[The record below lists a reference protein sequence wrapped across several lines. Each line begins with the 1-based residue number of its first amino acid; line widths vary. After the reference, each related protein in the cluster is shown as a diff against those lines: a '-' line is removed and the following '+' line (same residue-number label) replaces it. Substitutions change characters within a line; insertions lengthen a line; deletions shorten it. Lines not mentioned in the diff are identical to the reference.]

1 MEKDVAFL
9 EEKVRCVIE
18 PMINGVF
25 KDNPEDPV
33 KYMIRYL
40 NHYIGISNET
50 STEKEELIKLRKEM
64 AKYKGNG
71 NEEDKEAIAQSEDE
85 ENDKEDQ
92 DQFDKEIEEK
102 TKKGPHEK
110 FSAQRISVCSE
121 VVGEYNKKADYVPK
135 VIPKTDE
142 QKEKIKNKMLQNFM
156 FSNLDEAELQTVLDA
171 FEEKKVTTGETVIKE
186 GDKGDV
192 VYLVETGELT
202 CTKKQNGKEVELK
215 TYVPGESF
223 GELAL
228 LYNAPRAATIVAKT
242 DAILWS
248 LDRECFNSI
257 VKGAAIKKRERYES
271 VLKTV
276 EILQTIDAYELSQ
289 ICDAL
294 KVEKVKEG
302 TKIITQ
308 NEEGNKFYILEEGE
322 AYATKEIE
330 GKECILDVKLTLN
343 NDKVINIE
351 LQVYKQ
357 TYWINRSLLYWARTY
372 DNLKSGQDYSMLLPA
387 YHIGILDFTL
397 FENHPKFMAQ
407 YQILDVED
415 GYLYSDKLCI
425 KVLDL
430 TQLEKAKQ
438 EPETNKKLLK
448 WASIFKAETL
458 EELEQLARGEEVFE
472 NMVVTMKKLS
482 EDEKIRMQCEAR
494 EDYERSL
501 LTEYNAGKSEGIEQ
515 GIASERRNTE
525 KERQRA
531 EKESQ
536 RAEAL
541 AAEVERL
548 RALLK

>member
-1 MEKDVAFL
+1 MAEKRKFYGMRND
-9 EEKVRCVIE
+9 
-18 PMINGVF
+18 
-25 KDNPEDPV
+25 
-33 KYMIRYL
+33 YMFHAVL
-40 NHYIGISNET
+40 Q
-50 STEKEELIKLRKEM
+50 K
-64 AKYKGNG
+64 
-71 NEEDKEAIAQSEDE
+71 NEEVLRNLLATLL
-85 ENDKEDQ
+85 
-92 DQFDKEIEEK
+92 EI
-102 TKKGPHEK
+102 
-110 FSAQRISVCSE
+110 
-121 VVGEYNKKADYVPK
+121 
-135 VIPKTDE
+135 
-142 QKEKIKNKMLQNFM
+142 
-156 FSNLDEAELQTVLDA
+156 DEAEI
-171 FEEKKVTTGETVIKE
+171 ESCHIENPI
-186 GDKGDV
+186 
-192 VYLVETGELT
+192 EL
-202 CTKKQNGKEVELK
+202 G
-215 TYVPGESF
+215 
-223 GELAL
+223 
-228 LYNAPRAATIVAKT
+228 
-242 DAILWS
+242 
-248 LDRECFNSI
+248 
-257 VKGAAIKKRERYES
+257 
-271 VLKTV
+271 
-276 EILQTIDAYELSQ
+276 
-289 ICDAL
+289 
-294 KVEKVKEG
+294 
-302 TKIITQ
+302 
-308 NEEGNKFYILEEGE
+308 
-322 AYATKEIE
+322 KEIE

-397 FENHPKFMAQ
+397 FENYPKFMAQ

-438 EPETNKKLLK
+438 KPETNKKLLK

-458 EELEQLARGEEVFE
+458 EELEQLASGEEVFE

-515 GIASERRNTE
+515 GIQQGIASERGNTE

-536 RAEAL
+536 RADTL

>member
-1 MEKDVAFL
+1 MAEKRKFYGMRND
-9 EEKVRCVIE
+9 
-18 PMINGVF
+18 
-25 KDNPEDPV
+25 
-33 KYMIRYL
+33 YMFHAVL
-40 NHYIGISNET
+40 Q
-50 STEKEELIKLRKEM
+50 K
-64 AKYKGNG
+64 
-71 NEEDKEAIAQSEDE
+71 NEEVLRNLLATLL
-85 ENDKEDQ
+85 
-92 DQFDKEIEEK
+92 EI
-102 TKKGPHEK
+102 
-110 FSAQRISVCSE
+110 
-121 VVGEYNKKADYVPK
+121 
-135 VIPKTDE
+135 
-142 QKEKIKNKMLQNFM
+142 
-156 FSNLDEAELQTVLDA
+156 DEAEI
-171 FEEKKVTTGETVIKE
+171 ESCHIENPI
-186 GDKGDV
+186 
-192 VYLVETGELT
+192 EL
-202 CTKKQNGKEVELK
+202 G
-215 TYVPGESF
+215 
-223 GELAL
+223 
-228 LYNAPRAATIVAKT
+228 
-242 DAILWS
+242 
-248 LDRECFNSI
+248 
-257 VKGAAIKKRERYES
+257 
-271 VLKTV
+271 
-276 EILQTIDAYELSQ
+276 
-289 ICDAL
+289 
-294 KVEKVKEG
+294 
-302 TKIITQ
+302 
-308 NEEGNKFYILEEGE
+308 
-322 AYATKEIE
+322 KEIE

-357 TYWINRSLLYWARTY
+357 THWINRSLLYWARTY

-458 EELEQLARGEEVFE
+458 EELEQLASGEEVFE

-515 GIASERRNTE
+515 GIEQGIQQGIQQGIASERRNTE

-536 RAEAL
+536 RADAL

>member
-1 MEKDVAFL
+1 MAEKRKFYGMRND
-9 EEKVRCVIE
+9 
-18 PMINGVF
+18 
-25 KDNPEDPV
+25 
-33 KYMIRYL
+33 YMFHAVL
-40 NHYIGISNET
+40 Q
-50 STEKEELIKLRKEM
+50 K
-64 AKYKGNG
+64 
-71 NEEDKEAIAQSEDE
+71 NEEVLRNLLATLL
-85 ENDKEDQ
+85 
-92 DQFDKEIEEK
+92 EI
-102 TKKGPHEK
+102 
-110 FSAQRISVCSE
+110 
-121 VVGEYNKKADYVPK
+121 
-135 VIPKTDE
+135 
-142 QKEKIKNKMLQNFM
+142 
-156 FSNLDEAELQTVLDA
+156 DEAEI
-171 FEEKKVTTGETVIKE
+171 ESCHIENPI
-186 GDKGDV
+186 
-192 VYLVETGELT
+192 EL
-202 CTKKQNGKEVELK
+202 G
-215 TYVPGESF
+215 
-223 GELAL
+223 
-228 LYNAPRAATIVAKT
+228 
-242 DAILWS
+242 
-248 LDRECFNSI
+248 
-257 VKGAAIKKRERYES
+257 
-271 VLKTV
+271 
-276 EILQTIDAYELSQ
+276 
-289 ICDAL
+289 
-294 KVEKVKEG
+294 
-302 TKIITQ
+302 
-308 NEEGNKFYILEEGE
+308 
-322 AYATKEIE
+322 KEIE

-438 EPETNKKLLK
+438 KPETNKKLLK

-458 EELEQLARGEEVFE
+458 EELEQLASGEEVFE

-515 GIASERRNTE
+515 GIQQGIASERGNTE

-536 RAEAL
+536 RAEKERQRAENESQRADTL

>member
-1 MEKDVAFL
+1 MAEKRKFYGMRND
-9 EEKVRCVIE
+9 
-18 PMINGVF
+18 
-25 KDNPEDPV
+25 
-33 KYMIRYL
+33 YMFHAVL
-40 NHYIGISNET
+40 Q
-50 STEKEELIKLRKEM
+50 K
-64 AKYKGNG
+64 
-71 NEEDKEAIAQSEDE
+71 NEEVLRNLLATLL
-85 ENDKEDQ
+85 
-92 DQFDKEIEEK
+92 EI
-102 TKKGPHEK
+102 
-110 FSAQRISVCSE
+110 
-121 VVGEYNKKADYVPK
+121 
-135 VIPKTDE
+135 
-142 QKEKIKNKMLQNFM
+142 
-156 FSNLDEAELQTVLDA
+156 DEAEI
-171 FEEKKVTTGETVIKE
+171 ESCHIENPI
-186 GDKGDV
+186 
-192 VYLVETGELT
+192 EL
-202 CTKKQNGKEVELK
+202 G
-215 TYVPGESF
+215 
-223 GELAL
+223 
-228 LYNAPRAATIVAKT
+228 
-242 DAILWS
+242 
-248 LDRECFNSI
+248 
-257 VKGAAIKKRERYES
+257 
-271 VLKTV
+271 
-276 EILQTIDAYELSQ
+276 
-289 ICDAL
+289 
-294 KVEKVKEG
+294 
-302 TKIITQ
+302 
-308 NEEGNKFYILEEGE
+308 
-322 AYATKEIE
+322 KEIE

-397 FENHPKFMAQ
+397 FENYPKFMAQ

-438 EPETNKKLLK
+438 KPETNKKLLK

-458 EELEQLARGEEVFE
+458 EELEQLASGEEVFE

-515 GIASERRNTE
+515 GIQQGIASERGNTE

-531 EKESQ
+531 ENESQ
-536 RAEAL
+536 RADTL

>member
-1 MEKDVAFL
+1 MAEKRKFYGMRND
-9 EEKVRCVIE
+9 
-18 PMINGVF
+18 
-25 KDNPEDPV
+25 
-33 KYMIRYL
+33 YMFHAVL
-40 NHYIGISNET
+40 Q
-50 STEKEELIKLRKEM
+50 K
-64 AKYKGNG
+64 
-71 NEEDKEAIAQSEDE
+71 NEEVLRNLLATLLEINEA
-85 ENDKEDQ
+85 
-92 DQFDKEIEEK
+92 EIESCHIEN
-102 TKKGPHEK
+102 P
-110 FSAQRISVCSE
+110 I
-121 VVGEYNKKADYVPK
+121 
-135 VIPKTDE
+135 
-142 QKEKIKNKMLQNFM
+142 
-156 FSNLDEAELQTVLDA
+156 EL
-171 FEEKKVTTGETVIKE
+171 G
-186 GDKGDV
+186 
-192 VYLVETGELT
+192 
-202 CTKKQNGKEVELK
+202 
-215 TYVPGESF
+215 
-223 GELAL
+223 
-228 LYNAPRAATIVAKT
+228 
-242 DAILWS
+242 
-248 LDRECFNSI
+248 
-257 VKGAAIKKRERYES
+257 
-271 VLKTV
+271 
-276 EILQTIDAYELSQ
+276 
-289 ICDAL
+289 
-294 KVEKVKEG
+294 
-302 TKIITQ
+302 
-308 NEEGNKFYILEEGE
+308 
-322 AYATKEIE
+322 KEIE

-458 EELEQLARGEEVFE
+458 EELEQLASGEEVFE

-515 GIASERRNTE
+515 GLQQGIASERCNTE

-531 EKESQ
+531 D
-536 RAEAL
+536 AL

-548 RALLK
+548 KALLK

>member
-1 MEKDVAFL
+1 MAEKRKFYGMRND
-9 EEKVRCVIE
+9 
-18 PMINGVF
+18 
-25 KDNPEDPV
+25 
-33 KYMIRYL
+33 YMFHAVL
-40 NHYIGISNET
+40 Q
-50 STEKEELIKLRKEM
+50 K
-64 AKYKGNG
+64 
-71 NEEDKEAIAQSEDE
+71 NEEVLRNLLATLL
-85 ENDKEDQ
+85 
-92 DQFDKEIEEK
+92 EI
-102 TKKGPHEK
+102 
-110 FSAQRISVCSE
+110 
-121 VVGEYNKKADYVPK
+121 
-135 VIPKTDE
+135 
-142 QKEKIKNKMLQNFM
+142 
-156 FSNLDEAELQTVLDA
+156 DEAEI
-171 FEEKKVTTGETVIKE
+171 ESCHIENPI
-186 GDKGDV
+186 
-192 VYLVETGELT
+192 EL
-202 CTKKQNGKEVELK
+202 G
-215 TYVPGESF
+215 
-223 GELAL
+223 
-228 LYNAPRAATIVAKT
+228 
-242 DAILWS
+242 
-248 LDRECFNSI
+248 
-257 VKGAAIKKRERYES
+257 
-271 VLKTV
+271 
-276 EILQTIDAYELSQ
+276 
-289 ICDAL
+289 
-294 KVEKVKEG
+294 
-302 TKIITQ
+302 
-308 NEEGNKFYILEEGE
+308 
-322 AYATKEIE
+322 KEIE

-357 TYWINRSLLYWARTY
+357 THWINRSLLYWARTY

-458 EELEQLARGEEVFE
+458 EELEQLASGEEVFE

-501 LTEYNAGKSEGIEQ
+501 LTEYNAGKSEGI
-515 GIASERRNTE
+515 ASERRNTE

-536 RAEAL
+536 RAEKESQRADAL

>member
-1 MEKDVAFL
+1 MAEKRKFYGMRND
-9 EEKVRCVIE
+9 
-18 PMINGVF
+18 
-25 KDNPEDPV
+25 
-33 KYMIRYL
+33 YMFHAVL
-40 NHYIGISNET
+40 Q
-50 STEKEELIKLRKEM
+50 K
-64 AKYKGNG
+64 
-71 NEEDKEAIAQSEDE
+71 NEEVLRNLLATLL
-85 ENDKEDQ
+85 
-92 DQFDKEIEEK
+92 EI
-102 TKKGPHEK
+102 
-110 FSAQRISVCSE
+110 
-121 VVGEYNKKADYVPK
+121 
-135 VIPKTDE
+135 
-142 QKEKIKNKMLQNFM
+142 
-156 FSNLDEAELQTVLDA
+156 DEAEI
-171 FEEKKVTTGETVIKE
+171 ESCHIENPI
-186 GDKGDV
+186 
-192 VYLVETGELT
+192 EL
-202 CTKKQNGKEVELK
+202 G
-215 TYVPGESF
+215 
-223 GELAL
+223 
-228 LYNAPRAATIVAKT
+228 
-242 DAILWS
+242 
-248 LDRECFNSI
+248 
-257 VKGAAIKKRERYES
+257 
-271 VLKTV
+271 
-276 EILQTIDAYELSQ
+276 
-289 ICDAL
+289 
-294 KVEKVKEG
+294 
-302 TKIITQ
+302 
-308 NEEGNKFYILEEGE
+308 
-322 AYATKEIE
+322 KEIE

-357 TYWINRSLLYWARTY
+357 THWINRSLLYWARTY

-458 EELEQLARGEEVFE
+458 EELEQLASGEEVFE

-515 GIASERRNTE
+515 GIQQGIASERGNTE

-531 EKESQ
+531 ENESQ
-536 RAEAL
+536 RADAL

>member
-1 MEKDVAFL
+1 MAEKRKFYGMRND
-9 EEKVRCVIE
+9 
-18 PMINGVF
+18 
-25 KDNPEDPV
+25 
-33 KYMIRYL
+33 YMFHAVL
-40 NHYIGISNET
+40 Q
-50 STEKEELIKLRKEM
+50 K
-64 AKYKGNG
+64 
-71 NEEDKEAIAQSEDE
+71 NEEVLRNLLATLL
-85 ENDKEDQ
+85 
-92 DQFDKEIEEK
+92 EI
-102 TKKGPHEK
+102 
-110 FSAQRISVCSE
+110 
-121 VVGEYNKKADYVPK
+121 
-135 VIPKTDE
+135 
-142 QKEKIKNKMLQNFM
+142 
-156 FSNLDEAELQTVLDA
+156 DEAEI
-171 FEEKKVTTGETVIKE
+171 ESCHIENPI
-186 GDKGDV
+186 
-192 VYLVETGELT
+192 EL
-202 CTKKQNGKEVELK
+202 G
-215 TYVPGESF
+215 
-223 GELAL
+223 
-228 LYNAPRAATIVAKT
+228 
-242 DAILWS
+242 
-248 LDRECFNSI
+248 
-257 VKGAAIKKRERYES
+257 
-271 VLKTV
+271 
-276 EILQTIDAYELSQ
+276 
-289 ICDAL
+289 
-294 KVEKVKEG
+294 
-302 TKIITQ
+302 
-308 NEEGNKFYILEEGE
+308 
-322 AYATKEIE
+322 KEIE

-438 EPETNKKLLK
+438 ESETNKKLLK

-458 EELEQLARGEEVFE
+458 EELEQLASGEEVFE

-501 LTEYNAGKSEGIEQ
+501 LTEYNAGKSEGI
-515 GIASERRNTE
+515 ASERRNTE

-536 RAEAL
+536 RAEKESQRADAL

>member
-1 MEKDVAFL
+1 MAEKRKFYGMRND
-9 EEKVRCVIE
+9 
-18 PMINGVF
+18 
-25 KDNPEDPV
+25 
-33 KYMIRYL
+33 YMFHAVL
-40 NHYIGISNET
+40 Q
-50 STEKEELIKLRKEM
+50 K
-64 AKYKGNG
+64 
-71 NEEDKEAIAQSEDE
+71 NEEVLRNLLATLL
-85 ENDKEDQ
+85 
-92 DQFDKEIEEK
+92 EI
-102 TKKGPHEK
+102 
-110 FSAQRISVCSE
+110 
-121 VVGEYNKKADYVPK
+121 
-135 VIPKTDE
+135 
-142 QKEKIKNKMLQNFM
+142 
-156 FSNLDEAELQTVLDA
+156 DEAEI
-171 FEEKKVTTGETVIKE
+171 ESCHIENPI
-186 GDKGDV
+186 
-192 VYLVETGELT
+192 EL
-202 CTKKQNGKEVELK
+202 G
-215 TYVPGESF
+215 
-223 GELAL
+223 
-228 LYNAPRAATIVAKT
+228 
-242 DAILWS
+242 
-248 LDRECFNSI
+248 
-257 VKGAAIKKRERYES
+257 
-271 VLKTV
+271 
-276 EILQTIDAYELSQ
+276 
-289 ICDAL
+289 
-294 KVEKVKEG
+294 
-302 TKIITQ
+302 
-308 NEEGNKFYILEEGE
+308 
-322 AYATKEIE
+322 KEIE

-397 FENHPKFMAQ
+397 FENYPKFMAQ

-458 EELEQLARGEEVFE
+458 EELEQLASGEEVFE

-501 LTEYNAGKSEGIEQ
+501 LTEYNAGKSEGI
-515 GIASERRNTE
+515 ASERRNTE

-536 RAEAL
+536 RAEKESQRADAL

>member
-1 MEKDVAFL
+1 MAEKRKFYGMRND
-9 EEKVRCVIE
+9 
-18 PMINGVF
+18 
-25 KDNPEDPV
+25 
-33 KYMIRYL
+33 YMFHAVL
-40 NHYIGISNET
+40 Q
-50 STEKEELIKLRKEM
+50 K
-64 AKYKGNG
+64 
-71 NEEDKEAIAQSEDE
+71 NEEVLRNLLATLL
-85 ENDKEDQ
+85 
-92 DQFDKEIEEK
+92 EI
-102 TKKGPHEK
+102 
-110 FSAQRISVCSE
+110 
-121 VVGEYNKKADYVPK
+121 
-135 VIPKTDE
+135 
-142 QKEKIKNKMLQNFM
+142 
-156 FSNLDEAELQTVLDA
+156 DEAEI
-171 FEEKKVTTGETVIKE
+171 ESCHIENPI
-186 GDKGDV
+186 
-192 VYLVETGELT
+192 EL
-202 CTKKQNGKEVELK
+202 G
-215 TYVPGESF
+215 
-223 GELAL
+223 
-228 LYNAPRAATIVAKT
+228 
-242 DAILWS
+242 
-248 LDRECFNSI
+248 
-257 VKGAAIKKRERYES
+257 
-271 VLKTV
+271 
-276 EILQTIDAYELSQ
+276 
-289 ICDAL
+289 
-294 KVEKVKEG
+294 
-302 TKIITQ
+302 
-308 NEEGNKFYILEEGE
+308 
-322 AYATKEIE
+322 KEIE

-397 FENHPKFMAQ
+397 FENYPKFMAQ

-438 EPETNKKLLK
+438 KPETNKKLLK

-458 EELEQLARGEEVFE
+458 EELEQLASGEEVFE

-515 GIASERRNTE
+515 GIQQGIASERGNTE

-536 RAEAL
+536 RAEKERQRAENESRRADTL